1 MRLFFLLIY
10 LSCFST
16 VKAQVQAFFPEVFD
30 DYLLVRDLA
39 MSDDEVYFT
48 IQSLQNEIS
57 AIAYFTVD
65 KGKKSKVEIC
75 SFSGQY
81 IDLEPFLSP
90 DGRRLYFVS
99 KRPVPDDTTGR
110 NDHNIWYVERESHSG
125 KWSDP
130 IYMPAPVN
138 TIDNEFY
145 PAVGNSGNLYFT
157 SDRPSSLGEDD
168 LFVAILNES
177 TFIEVENLGPAIN
190 SSGYEYNAYVSPD
203 ENVLIFGAYNRE
215 DGMGSGDLYISFK
228 DENGKWTSAENLGAE
243 INSPQMDY
251 CPFYNFSDSTLY
263 FTSRRTAVKNDSE
276 KVKNIDQILSEIN
289 RYDNGL
295 SRIYKVRYS
304 W

>member
-1 MRLFFLLIY
+1 MRLLFILTF

-16 VKAQVQAFFPEVFD
+16 LKAQVQAFLPEVFG

-65 KGKKSKVEIC
+65 KGKKSKVEVC
-75 SFSGQY
+75 NFSGQY

-99 KRPVPDDTTGR
+99 KRPVPNDTTGR
-110 NDHNIWYVERESHSG
+110 NDHNIWYVERESDSG
-125 KWSDP
+125 IWSDP
-130 IYMPAPVN
+130 IYMPLPVN
-138 TIDNEFY
+138 TIHNEFY

-168 LFVAILNES
+168 LFVAILNDS
-177 TFIEVENLGPAIN
+177 TFTSVENLGTAIN
-190 SSGYEYNAYVSPD
+190 SAGYEYNAYVSPD
-203 ENVLIFGAYNRE
+203 ESVLIFGAYNRE

-228 DENGKWTSAENLGAE
+228 DANGVWSMAENAGDE

-263 FTSRRTAVKNDSE
+263 FTSKRTAIQNVSE
-276 KVKNIDQILSEIN
+276 EARDIQEILSEIN